1 MVEASV
7 KIPLLDSFT
16 SVNRQPPYSFN
27 DYIFIYVFIGFGNP
41 GSRNKMAPFA
51 SSSNILYWVSLL
63 GSPKSP
69 RGYKDSN
76 TKVTYV
82 KTEENFSS
90 NMWKFNRGNKVVRKR

>member
-1 MVEASV
+1 
-7 KIPLLDSFT
+7 
-16 SVNRQPPYSFN
+16 
-27 DYIFIYVFIGFGNP
+27 
-41 GSRNKMAPFA
+41 MAPFA

-82 KTEENFSS
+82 KTEENFNS
-90 NMWKFNRGNKVVRKR
+90 NMWKFNRERKKSSKEKVNINQLLAWLVRA

>member
-16 SVNRQPPYSFN
+16 SVNRQPPYFFN
-27 DYIFIYVFIGFGNP
+27 DYIFISVFIGFGNP

-82 KTEENFSS
+82 KTQENFSS
-90 NMWKFNRGNKVVRKR
+90 NMWKFNRGNKVLRKR